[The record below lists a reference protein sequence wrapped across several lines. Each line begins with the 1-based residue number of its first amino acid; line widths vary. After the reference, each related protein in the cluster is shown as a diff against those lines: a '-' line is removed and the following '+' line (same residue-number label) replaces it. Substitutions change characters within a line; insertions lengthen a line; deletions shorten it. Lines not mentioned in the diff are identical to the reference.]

1 MKRKLIFKKKSKALM
16 KLTYI
21 ALTILTTSLVG
32 CGVEDSSFNRATM
45 LNKHG
50 LTSEA
55 KSELIDVTLK
65 SNSNEEKAKA
75 MYMLGSIAFE
85 ENRISVALD
94 SWKELASKY
103 PESKEAIKV
112 KDKIEELSNIVNE
125 YSKESIDNAVA
136 SSYLRTADFWSD
148 DKDKIFRIDSSWI
161 PNVETAIKWYDKVIL
176 EFPNSKASKVAYQDK
191 LRTILGWK
199 DIGQYGS
206 SYGIKYSFVK
216 YIPILLETFSAF
228 EKEHPDAPTLQAFRY
243 QIAQVYWN
251 NRDWAKTREWLNIII
266 DEAGDSDSFY
276 KDLAMRRLNKVEY

>member
-1 MKRKLIFKKKSKALM
+1 M

-32 CGVEDSSFNRATM
+32 CSVEDSSVNKATM

-161 PNVETAIKWYDKVIL
+161 PNVETAIKWYDKVII

-206 SYGIKYSFVK
+206 SYGIKSSFVK

-243 QIAQVYWN
+243 QIAQAYWN

>member
-199 DIGQYGS
+199 EIGQYGS

-243 QIAQVYWN
+243 QIAQAYWN

-276 KDLAMRRLNKVEY
+276 KDLAMRRLN